1 MLQILWVLSVTA
13 AAPTGTTGAQRTEE
27 APVIDGMLDD
37 AVWQTCPGETC
48 DLWQFAPD
56 YGSSMSQ
63 PTTIKVLY
71 DDTSIYF
78 GFFMQDTLP
87 ERMIDALTPRDNYIN
102 GEWIAVLLDTWNDG
116 RSAFSFEVSLA
127 NSQMDSRLNEHG
139 GWDYGWDAVW
149 ESGTAR
155 LSNGWSAEFAIP
167 LSCLRFPDRTEQTW
181 SVNFQRILSRTSE
194 NGWYMLSAS
203 NQMAD
208 LDDFARIQGISGVQ
222 GSLGLEFR
230 PYAAGRYYDF
240 QTREEEDGSADAG
253 IDVKMGLTSGIT
265 ADFTLNP
272 DFGQIEADEAEMNL
286 GHFELFL
293 EERRPFF
300 MERSELFDMPFNMFY
315 SRRIGAVGWN
325 GDLITILGGAKISG
339 SLSDGLSFGFIDA
352 VTGRVWED
360 DTTLVEPAANYSV
373 FRGIRQFDGYS
384 YLGLSGVSRDAW
396 AQEGLD
402 SESNRAFALDG
413 AIELPGN
420 HLFSGSA
427 ARSWN
432 TGVEDDGAYSFGFE
446 KIRSTLGYWVNGS
459 QVDQGFDVN
468 GTGYT
473 TFTGF
478 RDLGFGASKTYRP
491 ENTFSTLSIWGNH
504 NYTAQIE
511 GEVLQNCTHAEVQ
524 GSFKNGWNFTVS
536 GEHNG
541 DYFDPYEGPE
551 GRFYGS
557 STSYFA
563 GGGSNPYYPLRFW
576 LGNGGGQFNTGGTFS
591 NFTGSIRYLPIPVFE
606 TRVSANWFRTFDTD
620 NYNWQAGAFD
630 TRSTD
635 WRSATL
641 RLAYMFNPDMN
652 LRLFSQYSSFTMDY
666 EATGET
672 SGDEVRSNLL
682 FAWQY
687 LPGSMFYLLGET
699 VFDGDGEGS
708 FSDPDLGVYAK
719 VTWYLPV

>member
-1 MLQILWVLSVTA
+1 MLQVIWIFSVA
-13 AAPTGTTGAQRTEE
+13 AVAPTGTIGAHRTNE
-27 APVIDGMLDD
+27 APVIDGSLDD
-37 AVWQTCPGETC
+37 AVWHGCTGETC

-56 YGSSMSQ
+56 YGSSMTQ
-63 PTTIKVLY
+63 PTTIRVLY
-71 DDTSIYF
+71 DDTRIYF
-78 GFFMQDTLP
+78 GFVLKDTLP
-87 ERMIDALTPRDNYIN
+87 DRMIEALTPRDNYIN
-102 GEWIAVLLDTWNDG
+102 GEWIAVILDTWSDG

-149 ESGTAR
+149 ESGTTR
-155 LSNGWSAEFAIP
+155 LSDGWSAELSIP

-194 NGWYMLSAS
+194 NGWYMLSGS
-203 NQMAD
+203 ERMAD
-208 LDDFARIQGISGVQ
+208 LDDFAPITGISGVE
-222 GSLGLEFR
+222 GSLGLEIR

-240 QTREEEDGSADAG
+240 RTGEDEGSADAG

-315 SRRIGAVGWN
+315 SRRIGAAAWN
-325 GDLITILGGAKISG
+325 GDLIPILGGAKISG
-339 SLSDGLSFGFIDA
+339 SFTDGFSFGFIDA
-352 VTGRVWED
+352 VTGRVWESD
-360 DTTLVEPAANYSV
+360 STLAEPGANYGI
-373 FRGIRQFDGYS
+373 FRGIRQFGGYS
-384 YLGLSGVSRDAW
+384 FLGLSGVSRDAW
-396 AQEGLD
+396 AQEGQEN
-402 SESNRAFALDG
+402 ESNRAFALDG

-420 HLFSGSA
+420 HVLSGSM

-432 TGVEDDGAYSFGFE
+432 TGVDDEGAYSFGFE
-446 KIRSTLGYWVNGS
+446 KVRSTLNYWVNSS

-473 TFTGF
+473 TYTGF
-478 RDLGFGASKTYRP
+478 RDVEFGASKTYRP
-491 ENTFSTLSIWGNH
+491 EHTFSTLSIWANH
-504 NYTAQIE
+504 DYTAQMG
-511 GEVLQNCTHAEVQ
+511 GETLQNCTHAEVE
-524 GSFKNGWNFTVS
+524 GSFKNGWNFNVS

-557 STSYFA
+557 STSYFV

-576 LGNGGGQFNTGGTFS
+576 AGNGGGQYNTGGTFS
-591 NFTGSIRYLPIPVFE
+591 NFTGSVRYLPVPVFE
-606 TRVSANWFRTFDTD
+606 TRLAANWFRTFDTD
-620 NYNWQAGAFD
+620 NYNWEAGAFD

-635 WRSATL
+635 WRSLTL
-641 RLAYMFNPDMN
+641 RLAYMFNTDMN

-666 EATGET
+666 LATGATE
-672 SGDEVRSNLL
+672 GEELRSNLL
-682 FAWQY
+682 YAWQY
-687 LPGSMFYLLGET
+687 LPGSMLYLLGET
-699 VFDGDGEGS
+699 VFEGNGDGG

-719 VTWYLPV
+719 VTWFLPV